1 MTAIPFKVVDADRDI
16 RMGLTAN
23 SMTELLDRVRY
34 KFQIDP
40 STPIRIVLEQDGTE
54 IDDNDYF
61 VTLEPDTSL
70 MVLCYQEKWTPY
82 KSMMS

>member
-40 STPIRIVLEQDGTE
+40 ATPIRIVLEQDGTE

-61 VTLEPDTSL
+61 ITLEPDTSL
-70 MVLCYQEKWTPY
+70 MVLCHGEKWTPY